1 MWDQRYS
8 EEEFAYG
15 TAPNDFL
22 RDEYSRIPAGGRVLC
37 LAEGEGRNAVFLAKQ
52 GYAVTAVDLS
62 PVGLEKAQNLAF
74 ENGVE
79 ISIKVVDLAEF
90 ELGHEVWDGIVSIAA
105 HVPPNVRKKLHSQ
118 VVTSLKKGGVF
129 ILEAYT
135 ERQLEMT
142 GVGGPPPSQKD
153 LFMSLDALQSELND
167 LDFRIAAEVER
178 NMSEGK
184 YHQGQSAVVQV
195 VACKTP

>member
-1 MWDQRYS
+1 M
-8 EEEFAYG
+8 
-15 TAPNDFL
+15 
-22 RDEYSRIPAGGRVLC
+22 
-37 LAEGEGRNAVFLAKQ
+37 
-52 GYAVTAVDLS
+52 
-62 PVGLEKAQNLAF
+62 
-74 ENGVE
+74 
-79 ISIKVVDLAEF
+79 
-90 ELGHEVWDGIVSIAA
+90 
-105 HVPPNVRKKLHSQ
+105 
-118 VVTSLKKGGVF
+118 VTSLKKGGVF

>member
-105 HVPPNVRKKLHSQ
+105 HVPPNVRKN
-118 VVTSLKKGGVF
+118 
-129 ILEAYT
+129 Y
-135 ERQLEMT
+135 
-142 GVGGPPPSQKD
+142 
-153 LFMSLDALQSELND
+153 
-167 LDFRIAAEVER
+167 IAKWSR
-178 NMSEGK
+178 L
-184 YHQGQSAVVQV
+184 
-195 VACKTP
+195 